1 MLRDKAFM
9 AKQAAQRRLDL
20 YKAQRA
26 CVRFIIALVVA
37 CMVAMLVTGIA
48 MVSVASE
55 QPEDAGLWPLANA
68 HGFFVVVAGGAWPV
82 PVSCGGQ
89 ALAQCT

>member
-1 MLRDKAFM
+1 M

-55 QPEDAGLWPLANA
+55 QPEDAGLWPLANP
-68 HGFFVVVAGGAWPV
+68 HTPGYFVVVAGGAWPV
-82 PVSCGGQ
+82 PVGCGGQ

>member
-1 MLRDKAFM
+1 MLRDRAFM

-55 QPEDAGLWPLANA
+55 QPDPDQGKPHVCVWPC
-68 HGFFVVVAGGAWPV
+68 HGRARWRGQGGHAPR
-82 PVSCGGQ
+82 PIAS
-89 ALAQCT
+89 